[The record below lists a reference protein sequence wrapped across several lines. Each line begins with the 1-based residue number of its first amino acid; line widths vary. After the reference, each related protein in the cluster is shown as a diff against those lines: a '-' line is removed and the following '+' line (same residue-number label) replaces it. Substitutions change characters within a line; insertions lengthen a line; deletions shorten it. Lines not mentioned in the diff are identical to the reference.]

1 MYLSSHFFKIFKLR
15 GTRVNKRNLFIISLI
30 FISLVMMASVSAS
43 DDLDVASSAGNVADV
58 NIEVNYEYN
67 ENINPQIIVS
77 QDNSSIPYEKT
88 SEGNKYII
96 ALKDVD
102 ASKNYTVSVSA
113 HGYADSSQIIL
124 LDSNKANNLV
134 FNLKATDTYKIGYDI
149 TADADK
155 RLDFKNADEVLVITT
170 AGLTRIDGT
179 TTEDVLDGI
188 INAADGFITYGQGNI
203 LTLSAIRTD
212 PTNFAFVVKKAN
224 GLTMAFY
231 RNATL
236 APVYVGTV
244 DSANMNANKWKELQ
258 KLLGSEDAYSYV
270 SLANAWAAG
279 LPSDVLTQ
287 AAYHGHVCTGLIS
300 GQAMIH
306 TLLKYFPPRGE
317 NGVTPLES
325 TAYYVVGV
333 PGGSDDDAFVW
344 TMDITP
350 GKRAYVGVDTMV
362 NKSMT
367 GFIRWNETSNTGI
380 LILMSYNEDAIK
392 NEFKTATGLNPDA
405 SAANDLK
412 YQKWLVDKL
421 AKDPESLVT
430 IVDQLGNLTQ
440 EQLIQIMGTSDASID
455 VDARGLDLDYIYSL
469 NLTHIDPDSN
479 KEIKTSSLSE
489 NDLIDIGRQAAMNA
503 TAYFKSINIT
513 IEKDMPNFYV
523 LTSAGFVRIGNVDT
537 TPVFDGISEVLGS
550 RLSRATL
557 LPVHTALW
565 KDLVFDFFWL
575 DPLNN
580 KNTASYSLLYNQ
592 TTGTF
597 EICAK
602 QYNIQDN
609 SIKYGPAYDI
619 LLAWLFHNH
628 VCPGG
633 SPGILLADKVFDELP
648 LGENETYMLVT
659 TLAYCKDDTLSRLLG
674 VSPGMQN
681 YHNLRLSEISAD
693 GGNKSSYVNIIIRW
707 NEQTQ
712 TGTATL
718 AQVAFP
724 KFATGGSANYEE
736 WNKLFKGDYSSPG
749 LVRAP
754 LVEFV
759 ATKEINKEIL
769 DIINSGAYQTE
780 EGDAVA
786 YFMGLN
792 DTLPVVP
799 STDKNG
805 NDNGGNTKTNDGG
818 SKSDSKSSSSSK
830 SNGNGKSSNIGTS
843 TSVGQSSSPIGTAYA
858 ASDATPVASEE
869 SSSADESSADS
880 NKKAGGS
887 SDSSKSYEI
896 EKKEQNEIDYT
907 NLMYGLVF
915 ALILVGAV
923 AGVMYVRRK

>member
-1 MYLSSHFFKIFKLR
+1 MI
-15 GTRVNKRNLFIISLI
+15 T
-30 FISLVMMASVSAS
+30 SVSAS
-43 DDLDVASSAGNVADV
+43 DDLDVASAANQGADV

-67 ENINPQIIVS
+67 ENINPQIIVN
-77 QDNSSIPYEKT
+77 QDGNSVSYQK
-88 SEGNKYII
+88 SANDNKYNIV
-96 ALKDVD
+96 LNDVD
-102 ASKNYTVSVSA
+102 TSKNYTVSVSA
-113 HGYADSSQIIL
+113 HGYVEASKVITFYNANSS
-124 LDSNKANNLV
+124 NLI
-134 FNLKATDTYKIGYDI
+134 FNLKATSNYKIGYDI
-149 TADADK
+149 TTDANK

-170 AGLTRIDGT
+170 AGLTRIDGK

-212 PTNFAFVVKKAN
+212 PTDFAFVVKKGNA
-224 GLTMAFY
+224 LTMAFY
-231 RNATL
+231 KNATL
-236 APVYVGTV
+236 TPIYVGTV

-258 KLLGSEDAYSYV
+258 KVLGSEDAYSYV
-270 SLANAWAAG
+270 SLTNAWAAS
-279 LPSDVLTQ
+279 LSADVLTQ
-287 AAYHGHVCTGLIS
+287 AAYHGHVCTGLVS

-317 NGVTPLES
+317 TGVTPLEN

-333 PGGSDDDAFVW
+333 PGGSDDDSFVW
-344 TMDITP
+344 SMDITP
-350 GKRAYVGVDTMV
+350 GKRAYVGIDTMV
-362 NKSMT
+362 NTTMT
-367 GFIRWNETSNTGI
+367 GFIRWNTTSNTGI
-380 LILMSYNEDAIK
+380 LILMSYNEDALK

-412 YQKWLVDKL
+412 YQKWLIDKL
-421 AKDPESLVT
+421 AKDPESLIT
-430 IVDQLGNLTQ
+430 IVDQLGNLTE

-469 NLTHIDPDSN
+469 NLTHISPDTN
-479 KEIKTSSLSE
+479 KEIKTSSLTE
-489 NDLIDIGRQAAMNA
+489 QELINIGRQAAINA
-503 TAYFKSINIT
+503 TSYFSSINIT

-523 LTSAGFVRIGNVDT
+523 LTSAGFVRIGNTDT
-537 TPVFDGISEVLGS
+537 TSVYDGIAEILGS

-575 DPLNN
+575 DPTNN
-580 KNTASYSLLYNQ
+580 TNTASYSLLYNQ
-592 TTGTF
+592 TTGKF
-597 EICAK
+597 EICPQ

-609 SIKYGPAYDI
+609 SIKYDPAYDT

-681 YHNLRLSEISAD
+681 YYNLRYSEITAD

-749 LVRAP
+749 LVRSP

-759 ATKEINKEIL
+759 ATKEINKEML
-769 DIINSGAYQTE
+769 DNIRSGAYQTE
-780 EGDAVA
+780 EGDAIL
-786 YFMGLN
+786 YLMGLN
-792 DTLPVVP
+792 DTLPV
-799 STDKNG
+799 SSSNDKDT
-805 NDNGGNTKTNDGG
+805 DNGGNVKTDDGN
-818 SKSDSKSSSSSK
+818 SQKSDSKGTSSSSK
-830 SNGNGKSSNIGTS
+830 SGSRSGSIGTS
-843 TSVGQSSSPIGTAYA
+843 TSVGRSSNPIGYASA
-858 ASDATPVASEE
+858 ASVATPVSDE
-869 SSSADESSADS
+869 SSSEDESED
-880 NKKAGGS
+880 NQAGDS
-887 SDSSKSYEI
+887 SDSSKAYEI
-896 EKKEQNEIDYT
+896 DKKESKEIDS
-907 NLMYGLVF
+907 NSLFYGMAF
-915 ALILVGAV
+915 ILIIIGAV
-923 AGVMYVRRK
+923 AGIMYIRRK

>member
-1 MYLSSHFFKIFKLR
+1 MI
-15 GTRVNKRNLFIISLI
+15 T
-30 FISLVMMASVSAS
+30 SVSAS
-43 DDLDVASSAGNVADV
+43 DDLDIASNAADVADV

-77 QDNSSIPYEKT
+77 QDDNSIDYEKT
-88 SEGNKYII
+88 ANDNKYTIS
-96 ALKDVD
+96 LKDVD
-102 ASKNYTVSVSA
+102 TSKNYTVYVSA
-113 HGYADSSQIIL
+113 HGYVDSSQEITF
-124 LDSNKANNLV
+124 DPTNSSNLV
-134 FNLKATDTYKIGYDI
+134 FNLKATSNYKIGYEI
-149 TADADK
+149 TTDANK
-155 RLDFKNADEVLVITT
+155 RLDFKAADEVLVITT

-188 INAADGFITYGQGNI
+188 INAADGYITYGQGNI

-212 PTNFAFVVKKAN
+212 PTDFAFVVKSGNA
-224 GLTMAFY
+224 LTMAFY
-231 RNATL
+231 KNATL
-236 APVYVGTV
+236 NPVYVGTV
-244 DSANMNANKWKELQ
+244 DSSNMNANKWKELQ

-279 LPSDVLTQ
+279 LSSDVLTQ
-287 AAYHGHVCTGLIS
+287 AAYHGHVCTGLVS
-300 GQAMIH
+300 GQAMIY

-317 NGVTPLES
+317 TGVTPLEN

-333 PGGSDDDAFVW
+333 PGGSDDDSFVW

-350 GKRAYVGVDTMV
+350 GKRAYVGIDTMV
-362 NKSMT
+362 NTTMT
-367 GFIRWNETSNTGI
+367 GFIRWNTSSNTGI
-380 LILMSYNEDAIK
+380 LILMSYNEDSLK

-412 YQKWLVDKL
+412 YQKWLIDKL

-430 IVDQLGNLTQ
+430 IVDQLGYLTE

-455 VDARGLDLDYIYSL
+455 VDARGLDLNYIYSL
-469 NLTHIDPDSN
+469 NLTRIEADSN
-479 KEIKTSSLSE
+479 KETQAPSLSE
-489 NDLIDIGRQAAMNA
+489 QELMNIGRQAAINA

-523 LTSAGFVRIGNVDT
+523 LTSAGFVRINNADT
-537 TPVFDGISEVLGS
+537 TPVFDGIAEILGS

-565 KDLVFDFFWL
+565 KDLVFDFFWI
-575 DPLNN
+575 DPLDN

-592 TTGTF
+592 TTGQL
-597 EICAK
+597 EICAQ

-609 SIKYGPAYDI
+609 SIKYNPAYDT

-681 YHNLRLSEISAD
+681 YYNLRYSETTAD

-759 ATKEINKEIL
+759 ATKEINKEML
-769 DIINSGAYQTE
+769 DTIRAGAYQTE
-780 EGDAVA
+780 EGDAIL
-786 YFMGLN
+786 YLMGLN
-792 DTLPVVP
+792 DTLPATSEP
-799 STDKNG
+799 S
-805 NDNGGNTKTNDGG
+805 NDNGNSNGNTKVDNGG
-818 SKSDSKSSSSSK
+818 SKKANSGTSSSK
-830 SNGNGKSSNIGTS
+830 SNKNSATTNKMGTS
-843 TSVGQSSSPIGTAYA
+843 TSAGESSNPIGAVA
-858 ASDATPVASEE
+858 AVSAATPAVSTDAPAVSQDT
-869 SSSADESSADS
+869 SSDDQSNDEAKDNSKD
-880 NKKAGGS
+880 KAGAS

-896 EKKEQNEIDYT
+896 EKKESKEIDYN
-907 NLMYGLVF
+907 NLIYGMAFV
-915 ALILVGAV
+915 LILVGAV
-923 AGVMYVRRK
+923 AGVMYIRKK

>member
-1 MYLSSHFFKIFKLR
+1 MG
-15 GTRVNKRNLFIISLI
+15 GTKKMNKKNLFIVLLI
-30 FISLVMMASVSAS
+30 FISLVMITSVSAS
-43 DDLDVASSAGNVADV
+43 DDLDVASVAKQGADV

-67 ENINPQIIVS
+67 ENINPQIIVN
-77 QDNSSIPYEKT
+77 QDGNSVSYQKT
-88 SEGNKYII
+88 SNDNKYNI
-96 ALKDVD
+96 ALDDVD
-102 ASKNYTVSVSA
+102 SEKNYTIFVSA
-113 HGYADSSQIIL
+113 HGYEQASQVITFDNANSS
-124 LDSNKANNLV
+124 NLI
-134 FNLKATDTYKIGYDI
+134 FNLKATNNYKIGYDI
-149 TADADK
+149 TVDANNK
-155 RLDFKNADEVLVITT
+155 LDFKNADEVLVITT

-212 PTNFAFVVKKAN
+212 PTDFAFVVKRGN
-224 GLTMAFY
+224 DLTMAFY
-231 RNATL
+231 KNATL
-236 APVYVGTV
+236 TPIYVGTV

-258 KLLGSEDAYSYV
+258 KVLGSEDAYSYV

-279 LPSDVLTQ
+279 LSADVLTQ
-287 AAYHGHVCTGLIS
+287 AAYHGHVCTGLVS

-317 NGVTPLES
+317 TGVNPLEN

-333 PGGSDDDAFVW
+333 PGGSDDDSFVW
-344 TMDITP
+344 SMDITP
-350 GKRAYVGVDTMV
+350 GKRAYVGIDTMV
-362 NKSMT
+362 NTTMT
-367 GFIRWNETSNTGI
+367 GFIRWNTTSNTGI
-380 LILMSYNEDAIK
+380 LILMSYNEDGLK
-392 NEFKTATGLNPDA
+392 KEFKTLTGLNPDA

-412 YQKWLVDKL
+412 YQKWLIDKL
-421 AKDPESLVT
+421 AKDPESLIV
-430 IVDQLGNLTQ
+430 IVDQLGYLTE

-469 NLTHIDPDSN
+469 NLTHIESDSN
-479 KEIKTSSLSE
+479 KELKASSLTE
-489 NDLIDIGRQAAMNA
+489 QDLINIGRQAAINA
-503 TAYFKSINIT
+503 TNYFNSINIT
-513 IEKDMPNFYV
+513 IEKDMSNFYV
-523 LTSAGFVRIGNVDT
+523 LTSAGFVRIDNTDT
-537 TPVFDGISEVLGS
+537 TSVYDGIAEILGS

-565 KDLVFDFFWL
+565 KELVFDFFWL

-580 KNTASYSLLYNQ
+580 ANTASYSLLYNQ
-592 TTGTF
+592 TSGQF
-597 EICAK
+597 EICPQ

-609 SIKYGPAYDI
+609 SIKYNPAYDI

-681 YHNLRLSEISAD
+681 YYNLRYSEATAD

-759 ATKEINKEIL
+759 ATKEINKEML
-769 DIINSGAYQTE
+769 DTIRAGAYQTE
-780 EGDAVA
+780 EGDAILYLMA
-786 YFMGLN
+786 LN
-792 DTLPVVP
+792 DTLPV
-799 STDKNG
+799 SSSSDKDA
-805 NDNGGNTKTNDGG
+805 NDNGGNTKTDDGSSQKSN
-818 SKSDSKSSSSSK
+818 SKDTSSSK
-830 SNGNGKSSNIGTS
+830 ATNRGSNNRGTS
-843 TSVGQSSSPIGTAYA
+843 TSVGRSSNPVGSVYA
-858 ASDATPVASEE
+858 ASAATPVSDD
-869 SSSADESSADS
+869 SSSDD
-880 NKKAGGS
+880 NQAGES
-887 SDSSKSYEI
+887 SDSSKAYEI
-896 EKKEQNEIDYT
+896 EKKESKEIDYN
-907 NLMYGLVF
+907 NLLYGMAFV
-915 ALILVGAV
+915 LIIIGAV
-923 AGVMYVRRK
+923 AGVMYIRRK